1 MRPKFLFALALLV
14 LALAGG
20 AAVWWWQ
27 SAAQDQSVA
36 AAAIPPAPPLDGLH
50 PALRE
55 ELHAAEARAR
65 SLTGSTA
72 GLADLAT
79 LYHANGYLEQAMSCY
94 TALAELQPREARWP
108 HLHATI
114 LAGYGEVEA
123 ALSLWQRTVELAPDY
138 LPARLRLGDAAL
150 KANDLATAKTAYDA
164 ALKQAPN
171 DPYAQLGLA
180 RLDLEAGRDSAARPR
195 LEAIVRQTNYQLG
208 YDLIVSLYERT
219 GERQRAAAIR
229 GAAKASGAYRDPP
242 DPWADAL
249 MEKCYDSYRLAI
261 SAGAIART
269 GDTPA
274 ALRLLERAVSLAPE
288 DVSAHFQLG
297 GLYAQTGRLD
307 AARDQ
312 FHRCV
317 TLSPEFSD
325 GWTNLSE
332 TLAKMGDQTGSA
344 RALASGLSHCPTSPG
359 LHLLRARRLREAG
372 RNDEALAAYRYSI
385 QLRPNEPPT
394 YLELGNLL
402 VSMGRAEEGIEQMRA
417 ALALDPADPHALTV
431 MAYNSISLG
440 DREESVKWLN
450 RIAQQPRTSASAFQQ
465 LQDLFRQKF
474 GAPAPITR

>member
-1 MRPKFLFALALLV
+1 MRPKLLIVAVLV
-14 LALAGG
+14 LAAGG
-20 AAVWWWQ
+20 AFWWWQ
-27 SAAQDQSVA
+27 SAAHRQSIAIA
-36 AAAIPPAPPLDGLH
+36 ALPPAPPVEGVH

-55 ELHAAEARAR
+55 ELDAAEKKAH
-65 SLTGSTA
+65 SLTDAPA
-72 GLADLAT
+72 GLADLAL
-79 LYHANGYLEQAMSCY
+79 LYHANGYLEEAMSCY

-123 ALSLWQRTVELAPDY
+123 AISLWQRTVELAPDY

-150 KANDLATAKTAYDA
+150 KANDLATAKAAYEG
-164 ALKQAPN
+164 ALKQSPD

-219 GERQRAAAIR
+219 GELQRAAAIR

-249 MEKCYDSYRLAI
+249 MEKCYDSYRIAI

-269 GDTPA
+269 GDTA
-274 ALRLLERAVSLAPE
+274 TALRLLERAVALAPN

-297 GLYAQTGRLD
+297 SLFLQTGRLD
-307 AARDQ
+307 AARDR
-312 FHRCV
+312 FARCT
-317 TLSPEFSD
+317 TLAPDFSD
-325 GWTNLSE
+325 GWSNLSE
-332 TLAKMGDQTGSA
+332 TLAKMGDHQGAA
-344 RALASGLSHCPTSPG
+344 RALAAGLSNCPTSPG

-372 RNDEALAAYRYSI
+372 RNEEAIAAYTYSI
-385 QLRPNEPPT
+385 QLRPHEPPT

-402 VSMGRAEEGIEQMRA
+402 ISLGRVDEGIQQMRA

-431 MAYNSISLG
+431 MAFQTISLG
-440 DREESVKWLN
+440 DRAEADQWLN
-450 RIAQQPRTSASAFQQ
+450 RIAQQPRASASAFQQ
-465 LQDLFRQKF
+465 LQDLYRKKF
-474 GAPAPITR
+474 GAPASIKR